1 MGILETIFGGIFY
14 IVAIIVWIWLIY
26 WLYKSIKEDYVWIL
40 LLIIFWLWFLV
51 YLQMYY

>member
-14 IVAIIVWIWLIY
+14 IVAIFIWILFIY
-26 WLYKSIKEDYVWIL
+26 WVYRIIKEDYVYIL
-40 LLIIFWLWFLV
+40 LAIILWLWFLV